1 MKELQN
7 KDNVQTGDKSNEVP
21 SYLRIQR
28 QNDKSFGIS
37 GGARL
42 YQDIF

>member
-1 MKELQN
+1 MTAN
-7 KDNVQTGDKSNEVP
+7 KSDEVLG
-21 SYLRIQR
+21 YLWIHH

>member
-1 MKELQN
+1 MTEF
-7 KDNVQTGDKSNEVP
+7 KSNEVLG
-21 SYLRIQR
+21 YLRIEG

-42 YQDIF
+42 YQLLISVKCVLT